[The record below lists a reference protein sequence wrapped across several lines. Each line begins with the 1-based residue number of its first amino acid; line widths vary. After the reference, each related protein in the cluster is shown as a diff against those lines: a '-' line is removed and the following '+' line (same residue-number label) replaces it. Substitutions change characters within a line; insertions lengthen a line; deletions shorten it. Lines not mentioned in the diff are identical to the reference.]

1 MNRIRSKNK
10 YKEKFKIGKSTSSTM
25 SPDDQIRA
33 IANLIID
40 RIQEESQIWKMK

>member
-10 YKEKFKIGKSTSSTM
+10 YKEKFKVRQKIPSTM

-40 RIQEESQIWKMK
+40 RIQEESQIWKTK